1 MRTYSLYLS
10 TTTTAGNPYAPV
22 NKTSLANVSWNINWR
37 EIFGNYEGEATV
49 RCKLVSAS
57 GTFTSDTLSTYSLS
71 LRGSFTSPYSNNS
84 SGVNLSNV
92 LPVIDP
98 TISSKVYLF
107 ADSTSNAEGVTIK
120 APTSNQT
127 LNISLFKA
135 DGTLATNTLEYQLW
149 LYFDVYDLKD

>member
-10 TTTTAGNPYAPV
+10 TTTTAGNPYAPT

-37 EIFGNYEGEATV
+37 EIFGDYQGEATV
-49 RCKLVSAS
+49 RCKLVSAA
-57 GTFTSDTLSTYSLS
+57 GTFTADTLSTYSVS
-71 LRGSFTSPYSNNS
+71 VRGSFTSPYSNNAN
-84 SGVNLSNV
+84 GVNLSNA

-107 ADSTSNAEGVTIK
+107 ADSTSNAAGVTIK
-120 APTSNQT
+120 APTSNQN

-135 DGTLATNTLEYQLW
+135 DGTLASNALEYQLW